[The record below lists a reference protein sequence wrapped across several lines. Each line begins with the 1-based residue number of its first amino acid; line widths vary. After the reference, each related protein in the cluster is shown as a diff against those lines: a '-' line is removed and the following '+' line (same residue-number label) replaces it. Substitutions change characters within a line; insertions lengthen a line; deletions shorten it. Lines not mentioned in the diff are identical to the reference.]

1 MESATLPSAS
11 LVTFPRSVKS
21 PRATWLMTVSSSVM
35 LRCNASLASWL
46 LVSFETLATARFRF
60 SAMKPSSSFVV
71 TSARARGSPAAIRSE
86 NSARVWTGP
95 NSAPRRHMRTTDT
108 PIAST
113 RAMMTLMPPG
123 AAKSKKDASPAFLPA
138 LNAKPMTKIN
148 ISAFTNTSIQI
159 VELSRDFMPSSKSLQ
174 RCPRRKRQGPPQKS
188 NARSRKNLEQS
199 PQINDQRQPVVV
211 AKHSDAMRHIFR
223 SLFQKILGIDR
234 IRADDFVR
242 GDANAQ
248 IVVRAF
254 ASQRSNHHVLGQQ
267 SRAAAF
273 RNRDV
278 NQRHNGSA
286 QIENAREVRR
296 TERQLCQ
303 QWPVQDLLDIQHQ
316 QTKASAPA
324 AENDVLR
331 LRRTLFHRPKR
342 FEQIV
347 GIGGQRYK
355 MKIFTHSRIVLVKL
369 PANWL
374 GKAPN
379 SAQQVFP
386 GKRLGDISI
395 RTLLLAPILI
405 ALGVL

>member
-46 LVSFETLATARFRF
+46 LVAFETLATARFRF

-159 VELSRDFMPSSKSLQ
+159 VELSRDFIPSSKSLQ

-223 SLFQKILGIDR
+223 SLFQKILG
-234 IRADDFVR
+234 
-242 GDANAQ
+242 
-248 IVVRAF
+248 RAF

-303 QWPVQDLLDIQHQ
+303 QWPVQDFLDIQHR
-316 QTKASAPA
+316 QTKAFAPA